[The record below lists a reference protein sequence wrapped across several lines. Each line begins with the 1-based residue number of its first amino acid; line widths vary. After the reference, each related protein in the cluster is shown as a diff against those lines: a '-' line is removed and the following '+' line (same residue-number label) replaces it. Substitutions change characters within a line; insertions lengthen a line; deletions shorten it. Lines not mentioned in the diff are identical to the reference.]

1 MKIQECDSFHYKN
14 AINLKKKRNNYLVT
28 KLTKTLFY
36 YLIIV

>member
-14 AINLKKKRNNYLVT
+14 AINLKKRNNYLVT